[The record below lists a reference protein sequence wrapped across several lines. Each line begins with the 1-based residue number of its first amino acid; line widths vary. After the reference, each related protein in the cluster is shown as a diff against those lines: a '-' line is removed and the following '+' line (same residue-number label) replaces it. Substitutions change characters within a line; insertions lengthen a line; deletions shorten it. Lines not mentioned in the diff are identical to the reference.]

1 MFNNQFSGEQNG
13 PDLPA
18 NFHGVNFLSFYVL
31 SIIGDVLMK
40 VAGND
45 KLGSTNKVCVCLKIN
60 VEANN

>member
-1 MFNNQFSGEQNG
+1 MGLNLEAIPYGLG
-13 PDLPA
+13 PA
-18 NFHGVNFLSFYVL
+18 NFHGVNFLSFYML

-45 KLGSTNKVCVCLKIN
+45 KLGSTNRVCVCLKIN